1 MVPLSLLSLANKLAA
16 KRASIP
22 NCIRP
27 SAKLA
32 DKWAKRPGSWAWPL
46 SGPFFQ
52 FDLALVQCGRRRLG
66 L

>member
-32 DKWAKRPGSWAWPL
+32 DKWAKRPGS
-46 SGPFFQ
+46 
-52 FDLALVQCGRRRLG
+52 
-66 L
+66 